1 MSNWQ
6 DVAAQADLFEDAGI
20 AVTVNGQE
28 LALFSVAGQVYA
40 IDNACTHG
48 PARLCEGWVQGQR
61 SNAPCTKGALAW
73 KLARRPLAPLAI
85 RCGFGPCASSK
96 AGSGSLWTD
105 WSLY

>member
-1 MSNWQ
+1 MSNWH

-48 PARLCEGWVQGQR
+48 PAQIGRAHV
-61 SNAPCTKGALAW
+61 
-73 KLARRPLAPLAI
+73 
-85 RCGFGPCASSK
+85 
-96 AGSGSLWTD
+96 
-105 WSLY
+105 